1 MRTAPVPT
9 PAQLQ
14 AVLAQLNSCFG
25 HYGLV
30 RQLPLSPAWP
40 TPDPGLLRL
49 RLPAALRL
57 EPPWSD
63 QICSDYQY
71 REIHCPSNVLD
82 LRVRCSLPVSAAL
95 PAGCVRAGQWQL
107 GEEVLAAP
115 GHAWLLLLPDALPAS
130 QAGVVVRTDE
140 LFAWRHK
147 AASSGCLSYF
157 GTSATAGYPVP
168 TELTAGLLPASTAH
182 YSLNDW
188 SQLRYC

>member
-1 MRTAPVPT
+1 MPT
-9 PAQLQ
+9 LVQLQ

-25 HYGLV
+25 HYGPV
-30 RQLPLSPAWP
+30 RQLPLSATWS

-57 EPPWSD
+57 ESPWSD

-71 REIHCPSNVLD
+71 REIYCPPNVLD
-82 LRVRCSLPVSAAL
+82 LRVRCSLPVSAL
-95 PAGCVRAGQWQL
+95 PSGCVRAGQWPL

-115 GHAWLLLLPDALPAS
+115 GHAWLFLLPDALPAPPS
-130 QAGVVVRTDE
+130 GVVVRTDE
-140 LFAWRHK
+140 LLAWRHK

-157 GTSATAGYPVP
+157 GTSATAGYLAP
-168 TELTAGLLPASTAH
+168 TELAAGLPLVSTAH

-188 SQLRYC
+188 YQLRYC